1 MLQTDDPLLHI
12 ELILKS
18 VLCFALQIALIY
30 LIFYDPEANY
40 EISQSYLQ
48 LNIAR
53 LVTATLLHIVVMPE
67 VAEAIN
73 LMQYSINNY
82 DKFKTRSFMFPFL
95 IAFMKLFGAFFT
107 EFINMVKITTAGTVD
122 DVVKDFIAFAIIAEI
137 DNILGQTLK
146 SVDKKDS
153 LDSQDVKYDKKL
165 ESKSFLQHCEDFI
178 ARVNCGASRENMEGV
193 FIFLAMVFY
202 KLVNT
207 VYIIFYFYF
216 FPMLIVFLIFMR
228 DSKTYEIETI
238 DIIESFSN

>member
-1 MLQTDDPLLHI
+1 MLQTDDPLLHR

-18 VLCFALQIALIY
+18 VLCFALQIDLIY

-137 DNILGQTLK
+137 DNILG
-146 SVDKKDS
+146 
-153 LDSQDVKYDKKL
+153 
-165 ESKSFLQHCEDFI
+165 
-178 ARVNCGASRENMEGV
+178 
-193 FIFLAMVFY
+193 
-202 KLVNT
+202 
-207 VYIIFYFYF
+207 
-216 FPMLIVFLIFMR
+216 
-228 DSKTYEIETI
+228 
-238 DIIESFSN
+238 

>member
-1 MLQTDDPLLHI
+1 
-12 ELILKS
+12 
-18 VLCFALQIALIY
+18 
-30 LIFYDPEANY
+30 
-40 EISQSYLQ
+40 
-48 LNIAR
+48 
-53 LVTATLLHIVVMPE
+53 MPE

-165 ESKSFLQHCEDFI
+165 ESKSFL
-178 ARVNCGASRENMEGV
+178 
-193 FIFLAMVFY
+193 
-202 KLVNT
+202 
-207 VYIIFYFYF
+207 
-216 FPMLIVFLIFMR
+216 
-228 DSKTYEIETI
+228 
-238 DIIESFSN
+238 